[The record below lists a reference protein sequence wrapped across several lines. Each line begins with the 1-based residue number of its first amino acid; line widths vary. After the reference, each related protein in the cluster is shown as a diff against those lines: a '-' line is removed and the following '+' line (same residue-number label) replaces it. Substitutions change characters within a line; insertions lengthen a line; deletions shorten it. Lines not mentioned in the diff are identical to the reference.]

1 MQTNHSSQMASLIA
15 KMLGQQTEALTN
27 TSNRRLTEK
36 LTNICLQYQMPVVI
50 FLLNYLPRSMKQGW

>member
-1 MQTNHSSQMASLIA
+1 MASLIG

-27 TSNRRLTEK
+27 TSNRKLIEK
-36 LTNICLQYQMPVVI
+36 LTNICLQCQMPVVI